1 MAYHRAHNVDT
12 RIVRIFNTYGP
23 RMDLADGRAL
33 PNLLKQALL
42 SEPLTVYGEGDQT
55 RSFCYVDDLVAG
67 IIKLLYSDEHLPV
80 NIGNQ
85 HEMTILEF
93 AETINRLTSN
103 QAGITFVKNARSV
116 RDPQQRR
123 PDITRARQIL
133 NWEPKVTLEEGLH
146 KTIPYF
152 KMKLSMG

>member
-1 MAYHRAHNVDT
+1 
-12 RIVRIFNTYGP
+12 
-23 RMDLADGRAL
+23 
-33 PNLLKQALL
+33 
-42 SEPLTVYGEGDQT
+42 
-55 RSFCYVDDLVAG
+55 VDDLVDG

-93 AETINRLTSN
+93 AETINRLTGN
-103 QAGITFVKNARSV
+103 PAGITFVKDARSV

-133 NWEPKVTLEEGLH
+133 NWEPKVSLEDGLR

-152 KMKLSMG
+152 KKKLGMG